1 VEIAITRRI
10 EGEGFHF
17 PVSIFQFPF
26 SIFRF
31 PGQGSLM
38 KFDEPTNELA
48 HAASA
53 YLRSAAQQPVNWRE
67 WGDRAFAQA
76 REQDKPI
83 LLDIGAVW
91 CHWCHVMD
99 RESYE
104 NPEVARLINEHYVA
118 VKVDRD
124 ERPDI
129 DSRYQTAV
137 SALSGQGGWPLTA
150 FLTPEGK
157 PFYGGT
163 YFPPEDYYGRPG
175 MKRVLEAVAHSFK
188 SQRAQ
193 VLESAQEISE
203 ALAGVERL
211 ERGNKKTEEE
221 ILKTL
226 LESIGGM
233 YDARFGGFGNA
244 PKFPH
249 PSALDLLLEA
259 YLHTRQTRLL
269 AVVTNTLEHMGR
281 GGVYD
286 QLGGGFHR
294 YAVDER
300 WRVPHFEKMAYDNAG
315 LLLNYLRAY
324 QLTGNR
330 FFRDI
335 ASGIL
340 SFVENVLSNPQG
352 GFYASQDADYSLE
365 DDGDYFTWTLEETKG
380 VLGELEARV
389 VSLYYHIE
397 PQGEMQHNPAKNV
410 LFVDQPLEAIAARVG
425 LKPEEVGQILAKAKA
440 KLLEARAKRPTPFVD
455 KTLYASW
462 NGMMVSAL
470 IEAFKVLGMAGARDR
485 ALATLDLLLAQAYDP
500 QKGMYHSLVHGQPRV
515 DGLLDDQVFM
525 IAALLDGYEVS
536 GARVYFDRALELMQI
551 TLRRFWDD
559 DTGGFFDTAHDLSD
573 RLGNLTMARK
583 PFQDSPTPAGNSVAV
598 MGLDRLAS
606 LAACSDFREKA
617 DETLHLFAPKA
628 LEYGL
633 FASTYGLA
641 LLNHLQPPVDVVV
654 VGEAEDGRT
663 AQLLTTAYQ
672 TPHAGMR
679 VLAFAPEVIKNG
691 ELPPGLA
698 ATLPHLPLAGT
709 ALALV
714 CIGSSCQ
721 PPIHTPE
728 ELKEV
733 LAENGAPG
741 GPPA

>member
-1 VEIAITRRI
+1 MN
-10 EGEGFHF
+10 F
-17 PVSIFQFPF
+17 
-26 SIFRF
+26 
-31 PGQGSLM
+31 
-38 KFDEPTNELA
+38 KEPTNELA
-48 HAASA
+48 QAASA
-53 YLRSAAQQPVNWRE
+53 YLRSAAHQPVNWRE

-150 FLTPEGK
+150 FLTPQGQ

-163 YFPPEDYYGRPG
+163 YFPPEDQYGRPG
-175 MKRVLEAVAHSFK
+175 MRRVLQAVAQSFK

-193 VLESAQEISE
+193 VLESAQKISE

-211 ERGNKKTEEE
+211 ERGDKKTEEE
-221 ILKTL
+221 ILKAL
-226 LESIGGM
+226 IESIGGM
-233 YDARFGGFGNA
+233 YDAQFGGFGNA

-249 PSALDLLLEA
+249 PSALDLLLQV
-259 YLHTRQTRLL
+259 YLENRQAWLL
-269 AVVTNTLEHMGR
+269 TAVANTLEHMGR
-281 GGVYD
+281 GGIYD

-300 WRVPHFEKMAYDNAG
+300 WMVPHFEKMAYDNAG

-324 QLTGNR
+324 QVTGNC
-330 FFRDI
+330 FFRNI
-335 ASGIL
+335 AVGIL
-340 SFVENVLSNPQG
+340 SFVENVLSDPQG

-365 DDGDYFTWTLEETKG
+365 DDGDYFTWTLEETKA
-380 VLGELEARV
+380 VLSELEAHV

-410 LFVDQPLEAIAARVG
+410 LFVDQPLEAIAARAG
-425 LKPEEVGQILAKAKA
+425 LKPEEVGQVLARAKA

-455 KTLYASW
+455 KTIYASW
-462 NGMMVSAL
+462 NGMMISSL
-470 IEAFKVLGMAGARDR
+470 IEAFKVLGMAGARHR
-485 ALATLDLLLAQAYDP
+485 ALATLDLLLAKAFDP
-500 QKGMYHSLVHGQPRV
+500 ERGMYHSLVNGQPRV
-515 DGLLDDQVFM
+515 EGLLDDQVFM
-525 IAALLDGYEVS
+525 IAALLDSYEVS

-559 DTGGFFDTAHDLSD
+559 NTGGFFDTARDLNN

-598 MGLDRLAS
+598 IVLDRLAC
-606 LAACSDFREKA
+606 LAARPDFREKA
-617 DETLHLFAPKA
+617 EETLALFASKA
-628 LEYGL
+628 VEYGL

-641 LLNHLQPPVDVVV
+641 LLNHLQPPVEVVV
-654 VGEAEDGRT
+654 VGESEDGRT
-663 AQLLTTAYQ
+663 AKLLTTAYQ
-672 TPHAGMR
+672 TPRAGKR
-679 VLAFAPEVIKNG
+679 VLAFTPGMITDG
-691 ELPPGLA
+691 EPPPGLA
-698 ATLPHLPLAGT
+698 ATLPNLPLAGT
-709 ALALV
+709 PLALV

-721 PPIHTPE
+721 PPVNTPE
-728 ELKEV
+728 ELKEA
-733 LAENGAPG
+733 LAEK
-741 GPPA
+741 